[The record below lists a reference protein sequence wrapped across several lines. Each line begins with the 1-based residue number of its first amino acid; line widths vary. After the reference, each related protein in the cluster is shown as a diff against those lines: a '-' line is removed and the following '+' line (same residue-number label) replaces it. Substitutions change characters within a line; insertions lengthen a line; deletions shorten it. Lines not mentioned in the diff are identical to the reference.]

1 MASPFAVFR
10 KYQAMLL
17 VVFGVLIIVVFTI
30 GDSVSR
36 IASDGGGSVQDEVV
50 VKWDGT
56 ELRQSRLQAIGVSRQ
71 IGHRALIELQ
81 NAAMQKGAFPRF
93 QQQLAFMQRINPGGF
108 LNRPR
113 MIFTG
118 GDLTPLGTVRSL
130 VLAQRAAEIGMV
142 VPDTQI
148 HEYLRGV
155 TDGKLTYEEM
165 RSILVGGKKSRYPM
179 SMKSIFD
186 VLRHEMLADKMF
198 EEFFRGTLAMPY
210 AQQLDYFSRSNRQIE
225 AEVIEIPVSQ
235 FVQQV
240 ADPSELQLQEYF
252 DKYKFQTPLFDN
264 IAGVIYESSDP
275 GFKLPHRVSVEYVK
289 AGVDEMI
296 TQVYDDVT
304 DEEIAAYYEENK
316 QRDEQMH
323 AADALPLPEASSL
336 EEGNSAVDGK
346 KEPIDGDKSAVP
358 ETPTEKKREVPDTKE
373 GDSSNQYH
381 KLPLQFA
388 AYAPEEPTE
397 EKQSAPKAEGEV
409 GAENEGE
416 TKEGVS
422 EDASGD
428 GAIATPN
435 PAAAGG
441 DGSGK
446 KDPRIKEPRYK
457 PLDEVRDYIRQKVA
471 EQKANALI
479 DAKFAAIRK
488 RMNSYAAA
496 RQYASDEGIALV
508 KRPDFGQLAEKQGL
522 RSDSID
528 NRSAWYF
535 QRETDIG
542 KSFQRESPSQ
552 FSPYGSQQQYVQII
566 FQEGEQS
573 WFNPI
578 ESTDD
583 ENARYLSWK
592 TDEALA
598 EIPKLESVAR
608 ESVLRSW
615 KEGSGR
621 TVPSE
626 SAREL
631 ALNRGKE
638 LAASLRRGAE
648 LDELARQAGGRKIV
662 TEAFSWLT
670 TGSAPMANPF
680 SQPPLRLSEI
690 DGIDQAGPDFM
701 RAVFALDVGQVGV
714 AMNHPKTHMYVIR
727 VTFQNKSAEV
737 LQSDFLARLEDRGMQ
752 QQVNSAAQLDH
763 QLLSERWF
771 EEVDRSLHLIWLNPA
786 ARFSR

>member
-1 MASPFAVFR
+1 
-10 KYQAMLL
+10 MLL

-36 IASDGGGSVQDEVV
+36 ISSDSGGSEQDEVV

-56 ELRQSRLQAIGVSRQ
+56 ELKKSRLQAIQVSRQ
-71 IGHRALIELQ
+71 IAHFALIELQ

-93 QQQLAFMQRINPGGF
+93 QQQLAFLHRINPGGS
-108 LNRPR
+108 LSRPR

-130 VLAQRAAEIGMV
+130 VLAQRADEIGMV

-148 HEYLRGV
+148 QQYLFGA
-155 TDGKLTYEEM
+155 TDGKLTYEEI
-165 RSILVGGKKSRYPM
+165 RAILVGGKNSRYPR
-179 SMKSIFD
+179 SMKSMFD
-186 VLRHEMLADKMF
+186 VFRQEMLADKIF
-198 EEFFRGTLAMPY
+198 EEFFRGTLAMPM

-240 ADPSELQLQEYF
+240 ADPSEQQLQDYF

-289 AGVDEMI
+289 VGVDEMI
-296 TQVYDDVT
+296 TQVYDEVT

-323 AADALPLPEASSL
+323 AADGLLLPEASSL
-336 EEGNSAVDGK
+336 QEEDAAVKGG
-346 KEPIDGDKSAVP
+346 KEPKEDGRNAVP
-358 ETPTEKKREVPDTKE
+358 EEEKTEVPDKKE
-373 GDSSNQYH
+373 GDSSSLNH
-381 KLPLQFA
+381 KLQFV
-388 AYAPEEPTE
+388 AYAAEDPTE
-397 EKQSAPKAEGEV
+397 DKRLAPQADGEV
-409 GAENEGE
+409 NTDNKDEQ
-416 TKEGVS
+416 KEADS
-422 EDASGD
+422 DDASGGD
-428 GAIATPN
+428 VTVNPGAAV
-435 PAAAGG
+435 AED
-441 DGSGK
+441 DGSGNN
-446 KDPRIKEPRYK
+446 DPRFKEPRYK
-457 PLDEVRDYIRQKVA
+457 PLEEVRDYIRQKVA

-488 RMNSYAAA
+488 RMNSYATA

-508 KRPDFGQLAEKQGL
+508 KRPDFGQLAAKQGL
-522 RSDSID
+522 RSDLID
-528 NRSAWYF
+528 IRSAWYF

-542 KSFQRESPSQ
+542 KSFQREAPSQ
-552 FSPYGSQQQYVQII
+552 FSPYGSQQGYVQII

-578 ESTDD
+578 ETIDD
-583 ENARYLSWK
+583 ENVRYLSWK
-592 TDEALA
+592 TGEALA
-598 EIPKLESVAR
+598 EIPKLESSTH

-621 TVPSE
+621 AVPPE

-631 ALNRGKE
+631 AEKRGE
-638 LAASLRRGAE
+638 TLATSLRGGAE
-648 LDELARQAGGRKIV
+648 LDKLVQQVGGRKVV

-670 TGSAPMANPF
+670 TGSAPLANPF
-680 SQPPLRLSEI
+680 AQSPLRLSEI

-701 RAVFALDVGQVGV
+701 GAVFALDVGQVGV
-714 AMNHPKTHMYVIR
+714 AMNHPKTHVYIIR

-737 LQSDFLARLEDRGMQ
+737 LQKDFLARLEDRGSQ
-752 QQVNSAAQLDH
+752 QQINSAAQLDH

>member
-1 MASPFAVFR
+1 MASPFTVFR

-36 IASDGGGSVQDEVV
+36 IANDGGGSQQDQVV
-50 VKWDGT
+50 VKWDGA
-56 ELRQSRLQAIGVSRQ
+56 ELKQSRLHAIQVSRQ
-71 IGHRALIELQ
+71 FAHRALIELQ
-81 NAAMQKGAFPRF
+81 NAAMQKGAFPQF
-93 QQQLAFMQRINPGGF
+93 QQQLAFMQRINPGSF
-108 LNRPR
+108 LSRPR

-118 GDLTPLGTVRSL
+118 GDLAPLGTVRSL
-130 VLAQRAAEIGMV
+130 VLAQRADEIGMV

-148 HEYLRGV
+148 QEYLYGV
-155 TDGKLTYEEM
+155 TDGKLAYEEI
-165 RSILVGGKKSRYPM
+165 RAILVGGNKSGYPL

-198 EEFFRGTLAMPY
+198 EEFFRGTLATPM

-240 ADPSELQLQEYF
+240 ADPTEQQLQDYF
-252 DKYKFQTPLFDN
+252 DKYKHQTPLFDN

-289 AGVDEMI
+289 VGVDEMMS
-296 TQVYDDVT
+296 QVYDEVT
-304 DEEIAAYYEENK
+304 DEEIADYYEKNK
-316 QRDEQMH
+316 QLDEQMH
-323 AADALPLPEASSL
+323 AADGLPLPEASSL
-336 EEGNSAVDGK
+336 EKGDASVEGK
-346 KEPIDGDKSAVP
+346 KESKGGGKNALP
-358 ETPTEKKREVPDTKE
+358 ETGAEEKTGVPDTKE
-373 GDSSNQYH
+373 SDSSSLYR
-381 KLPLQFA
+381 KVPLQFA
-388 AYAPEEPTE
+388 AYAPEESAE
-397 EKQSAPKAEGEV
+397 ENRTTPKAEGEV
-409 GAENEGE
+409 GAEDEGE
-416 TKEGVS
+416 TNAAIAEG
-422 EDASGD
+422 ASGD
-428 GAIATPN
+428 GVSAVPGPSVAD
-435 PAAAGG
+435 GG
-441 DGSGK
+441 GSGK
-446 KDPRIKEPRYK
+446 KEPRFKEPRYK

-471 EQKANALI
+471 QQKANALI

-488 RMNSYAAA
+488 RMSSYAAA
-496 RQYASDEGIALV
+496 RQYASEEGISLV
-508 KRPDFGQLAEKQGL
+508 KRPDFVVLAEKQGL
-522 RSDSID
+522 QADSID
-528 NRSAWYF
+528 DRSAWYF

-552 FSPYGSQQQYVQII
+552 FSPYGSQQRYVQIV

-578 ESTDD
+578 ESADD
-583 ENARYLSWK
+583 ENVRYLSWK
-592 TDEALA
+592 TGEALS
-598 EIPKLESVAR
+598 EIPKLESAAR
-608 ESVLRSW
+608 ESALRSW

-621 TVPSE
+621 AVPPE

-631 ALNRGKE
+631 AQQRGQE
-638 LAASLRRGAE
+638 LAASLRDGAE
-648 LDELARQAGGRKIV
+648 LDALARQAGGRKIA

-680 SQPPLRLSEI
+680 GRPPLRLSEI

-701 RAVFALDVGQVGV
+701 QAVFALNVGQVGV

-737 LQSDFLARLEDRGMQ
+737 LQSDFLARLEDRGLQ
-752 QQVNSAAQLDH
+752 QQINSAAQLDH